1 MQYAGHLKPI
11 RRMQICFPFVRKM
24 PFETS
29 RIFISGRPR
38 LGKDKN
44 ILVNFLQVVIYV
56 ALVANIYHKT

>member
-38 LGKDKN
+38 LGKDRN
-44 ILVNFLQVVIYV
+44 ILVNFLQVVIYL
-56 ALVANIYHKT
+56 ALVANI